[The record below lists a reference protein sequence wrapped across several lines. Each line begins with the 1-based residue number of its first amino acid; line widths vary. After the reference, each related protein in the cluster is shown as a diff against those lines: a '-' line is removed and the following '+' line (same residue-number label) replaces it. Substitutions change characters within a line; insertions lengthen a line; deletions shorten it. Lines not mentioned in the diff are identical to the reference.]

1 MMKENLIKRLYT
13 SLILFFIL
21 ILIISYNFFLLL
33 SLIIFF
39 VISILEFINLTK
51 KIGRNIILLY
61 LSNLIFI
68 VYISFL
74 FILFFYFSN
83 FIQLKIIT
91 FSLLISCIASDIGG
105 FIFGRLFKGPKL
117 TKISP
122 NKTYS
127 GALGS
132 IIFSGIFF
140 SFAIFIY
147 TEDFN
152 LKILLI
158 GIITSL
164 ASQFGD
170 LFFSYIKRLAK
181 IKDTGNF
188 LPGHGGVLDRLDG
201 ILFGV
206 PIGFFSLS
214 VLL

>member
-1 MMKENLIKRLYT
+1 MMQENIKKRLYT
-13 SLILFFIL
+13 SSVLFLLF
-21 ILIISYNFFLLL
+21 ILIISHNFFLIF

-39 VISILEFINLTK
+39 VISIIEFINLTS
-51 KIGRNIILLY
+51 KIMRSKVFFY

-68 VYISFL
+68 IYISFL

-83 FIQLKIIT
+83 FIQLKIII

-105 FIFGRLFKGPKL
+105 FIFGKFFKGPKL

-132 IIFSGIFF
+132 IIFSTIFF
-140 SFAIFIY
+140 SWAIFIF

-152 LKILLI
+152 YKILLI
-158 GIITSL
+158 GIITSV

-170 LFFSYIKRLAK
+170 LFFSYMKREAK

-188 LPGHGGVLDRLDG
+188 LPGHGGILDRIDG

-206 PIGFFSLS
+206 PIGFYSLT

>member
-1 MMKENLIKRLYT
+1 MIQGNLKKRFYT
-13 SLILFFIL
+13 SLVLFLLL
-21 ILIISYNFFLLL
+21 IIIISYNFFLIL

-39 VISILEFINLTK
+39 VISIIEFINLTRK
-51 KIGRNIILLY
+51 TMRSKIFFY
-61 LSNLIFI
+61 LSNLFFI
-68 VYISFL
+68 IYISFL

-83 FIQLKIIT
+83 FTQLKIII

-105 FIFGRLFKGPKL
+105 FIFGKFFKGPKL

-140 SFAIFIY
+140 SCTIFFF

-152 LKILLI
+152 YKILLI
-158 GIITSL
+158 GIITSV
-164 ASQFGD
+164 ASQIGD
-170 LFFSYIKRLAK
+170 LFFSYMKRKAK

-188 LPGHGGVLDRLDG
+188 LPGHGGVLDRIDG

-206 PIGFFSLS
+206 PIGFFSLT